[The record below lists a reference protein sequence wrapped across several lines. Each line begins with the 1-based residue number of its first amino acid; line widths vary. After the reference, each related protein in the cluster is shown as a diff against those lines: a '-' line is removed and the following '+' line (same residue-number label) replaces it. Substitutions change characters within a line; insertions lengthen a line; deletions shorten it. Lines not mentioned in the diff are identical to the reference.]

1 MQNHESIIVGCRKND
16 RKSQQA
22 LFELFAS
29 KMYGHCLRYSKNTED
44 AQDILQEGFIKVFEK
59 INSLKDFQQLEGW
72 MSRVFINLALSYW
85 RKNHSGPTFVDI
97 NETDA
102 EDEVLGEES
111 NLQKHKPEE
120 VLVWINELP
129 DNQRMVLNM
138 YAIDGLSHQEIA
150 SVLNTTVSNTKSIL
164 SRARKA
170 LRERI
175 NSKNETK

>member
-1 MQNHESIIVGCRKND
+1 MQNHESIITGCKKND

-29 KMYGHCLRYSKNTED
+29 RMYGHCLRYSKNTED

-59 INSLKDFQQLEGW
+59 IKSLKDHQQLEGW
-72 MSRVFINLALSYW
+72 MTRVFINLALSYW
-85 RKNHSGPTFVDI
+85 RKSHNNPTFVDI
-97 NETDA
+97 ADTDA
-102 EDEVLGEES
+102 ADDVSQEEDS
-111 NLQKHKPEE
+111 NLQRYQPEQ

-150 SVLNTTVSNTKSIL
+150 SLLNTTVSNTKSIL
-164 SRARKA
+164 SRARKS

-175 NSKNETK
+175 KSKI

>member
-1 MQNHESIIVGCRKND
+1 MQNHESIITGCKKND

-22 LFELFAS
+22 LFEKFAS

-59 INSLKDFQQLEGW
+59 IHSLKEPSQLEGW

-97 NETDA
+97 ENTETADDLNVE
-102 EDEVLGEES
+102 EDS
-111 NLQKHKPEE
+111 NLQSYQPEE
-120 VLVWINELP
+120 VLSWINELP

-138 YAIDGLSHQEIA
+138 FAIDGLSHQEIA
-150 SVLNTTVSNTKSIL
+150 NFLNTTVSNTKSIL
-164 SRARKA
+164 SRARKS

-175 NSKNETK
+175 KSKNQ

>member
-1 MQNHESIIVGCRKND
+1 MQNHESIITGCKKND

-29 KMYGHCLRYSKNTED
+29 RMYGHCLRYSKNTED

-59 INSLKDFQQLEGW
+59 IQSLKDHKQLEGW
-72 MSRVFINLALSYW
+72 MTRVFINLALSFW
-85 RKNHSGPTFVDI
+85 RKNNNNPTFVDI
-97 NETDA
+97 ADTDA
-102 EDEVLGEES
+102 ADDVNQEEDS
-111 NLQKHKPEE
+111 NLQHYQPEQ

-150 SVLNTTVSNTKSIL
+150 SLLNTTVSNTKSIL
-164 SRARKA
+164 SRARKS

-175 NSKNETK
+175 KPKI

>member
-1 MQNHESIIVGCRKND
+1 
-16 RKSQQA
+16 
-22 LFELFAS
+22 
-29 KMYGHCLRYSKNTED
+29 
-44 AQDILQEGFIKVFEK
+44 
-59 INSLKDFQQLEGW
+59 

-102 EDEVLGEES
+102 EDEVLEEES
-111 NLQKHKPEE
+111 NLQKYKPEE

>member
-29 KMYGHCLRYSKNTED
+29 KMYGHCLRYSKNAED

-102 EDEVLGEES
+102 EDEVLEEES
-111 NLQKHKPEE
+111 NLQKYKPEE

>member
-1 MQNHESIIVGCRKND
+1 MQNHESIITGCKKND

-29 KMYGHCLRYSKNTED
+29 RMYGHCLRYSKNTED

-59 INSLKDFQQLEGW
+59 IQSLKDHKQLEGW
-72 MSRVFINLALSYW
+72 MTRVFINLALSFW
-85 RKNHSGPTFVDI
+85 RKNHNNTTFVDI
-97 NETDA
+97 ADTDA
-102 EDEVLGEES
+102 ADDVNQEEDS
-111 NLQKHKPEE
+111 NLQHYQPEQ

-150 SVLNTTVSNTKSIL
+150 SLLNTTVSNTKSIL
-164 SRARKA
+164 SRARKS

-175 NSKNETK
+175 KPKI